1 MWSLNRVHSYIKKDI
16 LAQDFDIFL
25 SNSVEVKSLLI
36 SSDDNTVGDAQLDDK
51 LLFSRNHLPGNIFA
65 SNVTHLELC

>member
-1 MWSLNRVHSYIKKDI
+1 MSLSRVHRFRRKQA

-36 SSDDNTVGDAQLDDK
+36 SFDDNTAGDATLDDK
-51 LLFSRNHLPGNIFA
+51 LLFS
-65 SNVTHLELC
+65 